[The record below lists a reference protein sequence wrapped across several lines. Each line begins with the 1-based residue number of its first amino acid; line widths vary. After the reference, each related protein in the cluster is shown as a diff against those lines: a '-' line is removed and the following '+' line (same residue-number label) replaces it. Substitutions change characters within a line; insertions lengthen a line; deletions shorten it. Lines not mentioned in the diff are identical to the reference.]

1 MKLKET
7 IENNKVIDMFVKH
20 KSSKLSSL
28 IIYNINLYREW
39 QHSHSKYMLNTQLL
53 FVSNRFMDDVL
64 YLWKILTFDFIYVW
78 N

>member
-28 IIYNINLYREW
+28 IIYNINLYRE
-39 QHSHSKYMLNTQLL
+39 
-53 FVSNRFMDDVL
+53 
-64 YLWKILTFDFIYVW
+64 
-78 N
+78 